1 MQYECFAASLPQADK
16 DIVCG
21 NYFLNGICNDNTE
34 EKAIAISNLSRN
46 SSNMYAVS
54 DSSAGEVRGDE
65 AAYISVEVLRDFFA
79 SDFNYSYIDYFDTTN
94 GILKTK
100 MFENAG
106 KQLKTEVAVLCIDRK
121 KAVTY
126 TVGGIAVLLL
136 RSGKLMRL
144 NDGVIETVD
153 TLNITESAAGKAQG
167 ETVTV
172 AAAKFLGVDTEEVA
186 ICPFVSER
194 KRLRRG
200 DVIVICPES
209 LVNTLG
215 IANFKKT
222 ISEVPPNTNPAKHLV
237 DTARK
242 KGIKNAMTVEIIKPK
257 RGMGINAPLVRK
269 GVIAAV
275 LSAVLFTGVAF
286 GDDIRR
292 FAKNFALEN
301 MLTFE
306 NRETSQDEW
315 TPISQ
320 PEADNKPE
328 TPAVPE
334 ETPTETAT
342 EVPEAQ
348 VSEPVVQPA
357 AEPAPN
363 PVRQNPIHAQ
373 NPSASKSVRRNPER
387 QSQSA
392 QPPASAQ
399 TQPAAEPNA
408 NTAVPSDNQ
417 TAQPSAQ
424 PAAPASPG
432 GNSSNGQ
439 PELSGNELP
448 MDS

>member
-34 EKAIAISNLSRN
+34 ESEIAISNLSRS

-54 DSSAGEVRGDE
+54 DSSSSEVRGDE

-79 SDFNYSYIDYFDTTN
+79 SDFDYSYMDYFDTTN

-121 KAVTY
+121 RAVTY

-136 RSGKLMRL
+136 RSGKLTRL

-153 TLNITESAAGKAQG
+153 ALNVTEADNGKAQG

-186 ICPFVSER
+186 VCPFVSER

-200 DVIVICPES
+200 DTVIICPES
-209 LVNTLG
+209 LVNALG
-215 IANFKKT
+215 IASFKKAV
-222 ISEVPPNTNPAKHLV
+222 SEAPPNTNPAEQLIR
-237 DTARK
+237 TARE
-242 KGIKNAMTVEIIKPK
+242 KGIKTDMTVEIIKPR
-257 RGMGINAPLVRK
+257 RGIGINAPLVRK
-269 GVIAAV
+269 GIVSALVAA
-275 LSAVLFTGVAF
+275 ALFVGIAF
-286 GDDIRR
+286 GDDVWRI
-292 FAKNFALEN
+292 AKGFALGN

-306 NRETSQDEW
+306 KREDSRDEW
-315 TPISQ
+315 KPISA
-320 PEADNKPE
+320 PEGDNTAE
-328 TPAVPE
+328 NSTAPAEAPTVP
-334 ETPTETAT
+334 A
-342 EVPEAQ
+342 PEAQ
-348 VSEPVVQPA
+348 SVQPA
-357 AEPAPN
+357 ESEVQAAPADSPN

-373 NPSASKSVRRNPER
+373 NPSSSKPSKNNSGQ
-387 QSQSA
+387 QSSQPNQTA
-392 QPPASAQ
+392 QPPASVQA
-399 TQPAAEPNA
+399 QPAANSGA
-408 NTAVPSDNQ
+408 AA
-417 TAQPSAQ
+417 AQPSVAQPAQ
-424 PAAPASPG
+424 PAAPSA
-432 GNSSNGQ
+432 SSNSGSVGQ

-448 MDS
+448 MDN